1 MRARDL
7 GPRARG
13 ARRTRQAR
21 HALRASYARE
31 GPQGGPAGRGAGA
44 AAGAVVP
51 AVPFP
56 RLSVAGL
63 VYLRGRDAD
72 ARLRALEAQRV
83 GVRPV
88 LGALAARLRQIR
100 GWRALGFRNLADFA
114 RERLGLEARTVSE
127 WARVWSALEELP
139 ALRGA
144 VLAGEVSWTVARRVV
159 AVATP
164 ETDAA
169 CLETVRGRTVR
180 AVDAL
185 VAAWKAAKAQDEGAV
200 PAPSG
205 GETLGKE
212 GDGGVPASSPGS
224 GLAVGPVGP
233 EDEDDDA
240 ERLPVRIG
248 CPARVALKWDA
259 AVELAR
265 RWSGEMLPAWGAAD
279 LIAAEVSSA
288 LPPEPGP
295 APWQRDEATGA
306 SRESAVPGDGASAA
320 EADAWRAGGPT
331 DPSAAGPG
339 AMGAT
344 GNAAERA
351 ERAGAGARSRRRP
364 RPDDPEP
371 GPRHAA
377 FPHVPWRPLRR
388 TERDVE
394 EARALDAL
402 AEGREGCGP
411 HELDARL
418 RAAVGFLQGLDLELG
433 RILRQVLGRRLYR
446 ELGFESFERYVGE
459 RLDTSPRTA
468 RRLVRLARAEH
479 TAPRVAA
486 GFREGRLS
494 AFQADAV
501 LGALARGKDLP
512 AEVLEGVVALRGEK
526 PAASSRCP
534 TLRAALAPD
543 PGPPFGALPAPGAD
557 ARWVALAE
565 RVSLRRLEREAEAQP
580 ANTPPAVAFHA
591 PPEVAAFF
599 GEMLERVRRRLGP
612 EAPAWAALEAMLDHV
627 IAAWVREGE
636 QFRDYADFVRDEFWC
651 TAPGCTSRSELESH
665 HIVFRSAGGPDEP
678 GNRTSLCWF
687 HHHAGIHARGMRVA
701 GRAPDRL
708 FFELGM
714 RRDGPPLARYR
725 SGDVMVK

>member
-1 MRARDL
+1 MRARDF
-7 GPRARG
+7 GPRARRVQQGRQVEPPEQGRQQGRRVRHG
-13 ARRTRQAR
+13 ASDQTPGQRSRPPSRQPAGGG
-21 HALRASYARE
+21 A
-31 GPQGGPAGRGAGA
+31 GGPVGAVAEARGATTA
-44 AAGAVVP
+44 PAVAP
-51 AVPFP
+51 AVPFL

-88 LGALAARLRQIR
+88 LGALAARLRQIQ
-100 GWRALGFRNLADFA
+100 GWRALGFRNLGDFA

-127 WARVWSALEELP
+127 WARVWSALEERP

-144 VLAGEVSWTVARRVV
+144 VLAGEVSWTAARRVV

-185 VAAWKAAKAQDEGAV
+185 VAAWTEGKAREEGLR
-200 PAPSG
+200 PAP
-205 GETLGKE
+205 
-212 GDGGVPASSPGS
+212 VSS
-224 GLAVGPVGP
+224 AVKL
-233 EDEDDDA
+233 EDEADAA
-240 ERLPVRIG
+240 ERVPVRIG
-248 CPARVALKWDA
+248 CPARMAREWDA

-265 RWSGEMLPAWGAAD
+265 RWSGEMLPVWGAAD
-279 LIAAEVSSA
+279 AIAAEVSSA

-295 APWQRDEATGA
+295 APWQRGDLEGA
-306 SRESAVPGDGASAA
+306 AAA
-320 EADAWRAGGPT
+320 EADAWRAGGPA

-339 AMGAT
+339 GAAVT
-344 GNAAERA
+344 GEAAERA
-351 ERAGAGARSRRRP
+351 EGSGAGARSRRHS

-377 FPHVPWRPLRR
+377 FPHVPWRPLHR

-394 EARALDAL
+394 EARAVDAL
-402 AEGREGCGP
+402 AEGLADCGP

-433 RILRQVLGRRLYR
+433 RILRQVLQRRLYR

-494 AFQADAV
+494 AFQADVV

-512 AEVLEGVVALRGEK
+512 AEVLEGVIALRGEK
-526 PAASSRCP
+526 PAASSRCSA
-534 TLRAALAPD
+534 LQAALAPD
-543 PGPPFGALPAPGAD
+543 PGPAFGAVPAPDAD

-565 RVSLRRLEREAEAQP
+565 RVSLRRLEREAAAQP
-580 ANTPPAVAFHA
+580 ANAPPAVAFHA

-599 GEMLERVRRRLGP
+599 GEMLEQVRRRLG
-612 EAPAWAALEAMLDHV
+612 A
-627 IAAWVREGE
+627 G
-636 QFRDYADFVRDEFWC
+636 
-651 TAPGCTSRSELESH
+651 TPGGRPWRRCSTTSSPPGPWRASSSATTRTSRATSSGA
-665 HIVFRSAGGPDEP
+665 RRRAARRATSWRATTSSSARRAGPTSR
-678 GNRTSLCWF
+678 GIALVCVGITITRGSTLGACGSRAGRRTGSSSSWACGPTARPWP
-687 HHHAGIHARGMRVA
+687 ATARGT
-701 GRAPDRL
+701 
-708 FFELGM
+708 
-714 RRDGPPLARYR
+714 
-725 SGDVMVK
+725 

>member
-7 GPRARG
+7 GPRAR
-13 ARRTRQAR
+13 RTQQGRQVR
-21 HALRASYARE
+21 H
-31 GPQGGPAGRGAGA
+31 GWGQPAGSAAGA
-44 AAGAVVP
+44 ASGAVVLDRGPAARSSRALAAEAEAAPPDVSPPTTLAATGPEASPKALAP

-72 ARLRALEAQRV
+72 ARLRGLEAQRV

-88 LGALAARLRQIR
+88 LGALAARLRQIQ
-100 GWRALGFRNLADFA
+100 GWRALGFRNLGDFA
-114 RERLGLEARTVSE
+114 RERLGVEARSVSE

-139 ALRGA
+139 ELRGA

-185 VAAWKAAKAQDEGAV
+185 VAAWKEGKAREEGARSV
-200 PAPSG
+200 PSSSAVG
-205 GETLGKE
+205 AEEE
-212 GDGGVPASSPGS
+212 GDA
-224 GLAVGPVGP
+224 
-233 EDEDDDA
+233 A
-240 ERLPVRIG
+240 ERVPVRVA
-248 CPARVALKWDA
+248 CPSRVALKWDA

-265 RWSGEMLPAWGAAD
+265 RWSGEMVPVWGAAD

-295 APWQRDEATGA
+295 APWQRGDPEGA
-306 SRESAVPGDGASAA
+306 SPAEADPWGAGASA
-320 EADAWRAGGPT
+320 
-331 DPSAAGPG
+331 DPFAAAPG
-339 AMGAT
+339 KA
-344 GNAAERA
+344 A
-351 ERAGAGARSRRRP
+351 ERAGAGARSRRHP

-377 FPHVPWRPLRR
+377 FPQVPWRPLRR
-388 TERDVE
+388 TERDAE
-394 EARALDAL
+394 EARALEAL
-402 AEGREGCGP
+402 AEGLEDCGP

-433 RILRQVLGRRLYR
+433 RILRQVLQRKLYR
-446 ELGFESFERYVGE
+446 ELGFETFERYVGE

-479 TAPRVAA
+479 TAPPVAD

-494 AFQADAV
+494 AFQADTV

-512 AEVLEGVVALRGEK
+512 AEVLEGVLAVARGE
-526 PAASSRCP
+526 PAASSRP
-534 TLRAALAPD
+534 SALRAALDPD
-543 PGPPFGALPAPGAD
+543 PAPSLGAVPARD
-557 ARWVALAE
+557 AESRWVALAE
-565 RVSLRRLEREAEAQP
+565 RVTLRRLEREAEAQP
-580 ANTPPAVAFHA
+580 PGTPPAVAFHA

-599 GEMLERVRRRLGP
+599 GGILEQVRRRMGAR
-612 EAPAWAALEAMLDHV
+612 APLWAALEAMLGHA
-627 IAAWVREGE
+627 IATWTLQGE
-636 QFRDYADFVRDEFWC
+636 RFRDYADFVRDEFWC
-651 TAPGCTSRSELESH
+651 TAPGCTGRRELESH
-665 HIVFRSAGGPDEP
+665 HIIFRSARGPDEP
-678 GNRTSLCWF
+678 GNRTTMCWLC
-687 HHHAGIHARGMRVA
+687 
-701 GRAPDRL
+701 
-708 FFELGM
+708 
-714 RRDGPPLARYR
+714 RYR
-725 SGDVMVK
+725 HKAHYAEQRIMPSWVQRPSGIRGFALRQSA